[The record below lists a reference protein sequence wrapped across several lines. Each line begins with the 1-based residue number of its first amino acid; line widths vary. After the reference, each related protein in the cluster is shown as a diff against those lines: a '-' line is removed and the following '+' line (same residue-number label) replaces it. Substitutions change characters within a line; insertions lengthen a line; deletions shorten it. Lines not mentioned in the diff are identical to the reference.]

1 MKTNL
6 DILVIAL
13 LMSNVALAE
22 TSIIKSVNNQPTE
35 EVVNKEAVEDTSSR
49 TDKAKQAKI
58 ESAKLKLTRILY
70 RKLAK
75 KILPELG
82 EDAFDLMI
90 EIQSKDQYFAEKLI
104 NGEILELANKA
115 DKTGVQDSLISAN
128 TSTILG
134 TIATAILTS
143 SANDS
148 SNDESSDSLGYIVTG
163 QKYSKYGNTTEV
175 TKSFR
180 LMKNGTLL
188 KAAILSAAS
197 ASSINYITSTE
208 SMRTKSVE
216 AFVEKESLE
225 NARYSLQNTA
235 RQIANSLKGPLGL
248 KANSKMSDS
257 VKAKREEKLKKL
269 RSAIYDK
276 LNVAYEK
283 YVLGESLTNI
293 EKELNLYKIIRKSG
307 VVSEERIDAYQTIVD
322 LFINM
327 EQRVHDNKV
336 LMEMDENKF
345 GILKEHYKA
354 IEQFYLS
361 TEAYA
366 QQQLKINLETDE
378 VYSQLQEAFIIV
390 DQLSAEDIRELAIEG
405 KL

>member
-1 MKTNL
+1 
-6 DILVIAL
+6 
-13 LMSNVALAE
+13 
-22 TSIIKSVNNQPTE
+22 
-35 EVVNKEAVEDTSSR
+35 
-49 TDKAKQAKI
+49 
-58 ESAKLKLTRILY
+58 
-70 RKLAK
+70 
-75 KILPELG
+75 
-82 EDAFDLMI
+82 
-90 EIQSKDQYFAEKLI
+90 
-104 NGEILELANKA
+104 
-115 DKTGVQDSLISAN
+115 
-128 TSTILG
+128 
-134 TIATAILTS
+134 
-143 SANDS
+143 
-148 SNDESSDSLGYIVTG
+148 
-163 QKYSKYGNTTEV
+163 
-175 TKSFR
+175 
-180 LMKNGTLL
+180 
-188 KAAILSAAS
+188 
-197 ASSINYITSTE
+197 
-208 SMRTKSVE
+208 MRTKSVE